1 MPIGIKD
8 FKLSS
13 FNELEQCSTYLKLF
27 KLDKLLGVELSFD
40 INKTTNNVDPDYK
53 VPYGIEIH
61 DLCRL
66 HWICLSRKTT
76 QVLEFGSGFSTLVFA
91 HAMQYLRVDN
101 LNWAKLNTR
110 LDNPFKVYSIEES
123 SKFAKITMS
132 RLDDYK
138 EIVDIHISDVNLT
151 EINGRFVTLY
161 ETLPNVFPDFIYLD
175 GPSQYA
181 TEDSIAGFSISK
193 KFRMPMA
200 ADLLRIEYFLEPGAI
215 ILVDGRSANAAMLK
229 NNFQRNWKY
238 LHDSVGDFHLFELQD
253 KFLGKLNLDKF
264 NYCTNGTWLLD

>member
-27 KLDKLLGVELSFD
+27 KLDQLLGVELSFD
-40 INKTTNNVDPDYK
+40 SNKTINNVDPDYE
-53 VPYGIEIH
+53 VPYGIEIQ

-110 LDNPFKVYSIEES
+110 LENPFKVYSIEG
-123 SKFAKITMS
+123 
-132 RLDDYK
+132 LG
-138 EIVDIHISDVNLT
+138 
-151 EINGRFVTLY
+151 NGQQ
-161 ETLPNVFPDFIYLD
+161 IY
-175 GPSQYA
+175 S
-181 TEDSIAGFSISK
+181 
-193 KFRMPMA
+193 
-200 ADLLRIEYFLEPGAI
+200 
-215 ILVDGRSANAAMLK
+215 
-229 NNFQRNWKY
+229 
-238 LHDSVGDFHLFELQD
+238 
-253 KFLGKLNLDKF
+253 
-264 NYCTNGTWLLD
+264 